1 MTNHRR
7 AVLVLLLVLLVAFP
21 LLALMPDHVAAVRL
35 AGLSLLWWYGGVI
48 APLLACLIGIMW
60 LPEDPPPRIQFPP
73 E

>member
-1 MTNHRR
+1 M
-7 AVLVLLLVLLVAFP
+7 LLLVLLVAFP
-21 LLALMPDHVAAVRL
+21 LLALMPDRAAAVRL

-48 APLLACLIGIMW
+48 APLLAWLIGIMW